1 MARLCTLLDLI
12 SDLEQRAD
20 IQADQQFTQAEKV
33 RLINQAITK
42 FWDLLVRGAP
52 PDYFLTKETI
62 TTTPGLLENPLP
74 ATFYKMRRVQVDES
88 NGRRRSL
95 DTMQPDDRIVLQPP
109 VDVQTIHLEFIPAA
123 PLLVQLTDT
132 FDGVNGWEEVI
143 VLEAAAKV
151 YRKKN
156 LDPASLNGELADER
170 NRLTRMAYRDAGTP
184 PTLTRVRNRG
194 IGWPWS
200 SNALTHYR
208 IVGQNLEIY
217 RRNTLAP
224 YP

>member
-1 MARLCTLLDLI
+1 MARSVTLAQL
-12 SDLEQRAD
+12 RAD
-20 IQADQQFTQAEKV
+20 LDQRTDVENDQQFTQTEKD
-33 RLINQAITK
+33 RLLNQALSK

-52 PDYFLTKETI
+52 PDYFLSKATI
-62 TTTPGLLENPLP
+62 TTVASTLEYPLP

-88 NGRRRSL
+88 AGRRRSL

-109 VDVQTIHLEFIPAA
+109 IDGQTVHLEFIPAA
-123 PLLVQLTDT
+123 TVLVAPTDT
-132 FDGVNGWEEVI
+132 LDGVNGWEEVI
-143 VLEAAAKV
+143 VLEAAIKI

-156 LDPASLNGELADER
+156 LDPTALAAELADER
-170 NRLTRMAYRDAGTP
+170 SRLTTMAYRDAGTP

-194 IGWPWS
+194 IGWPWT

-208 IVGQNLEIY
+208 IVGPNLEIY

>member
-1 MARLCTLLDLI
+1 MARFCTLGQLR
-12 SDLEQRAD
+12 SDLDQRAD
-20 IQADQQFTQAEKV
+20 IESDQQFTQAEKD

-42 FWDLLVRGAP
+42 FWDLLVRSAP
-52 PDYFLTKETI
+52 PDYFLSFADV
-62 TTTPGLLENPLP
+62 TTVEGTTEYPLP
-74 ATFYKMRRVQVDES
+74 PTFYKMRRVQVDES
-88 NGRRRSL
+88 QGRRRSL

-109 VDVQTIHLEFIPAA
+109 ANQQTVHLEFIPAA
-123 PLLVQLTDT
+123 PLLVITPDT

-143 VLEAAAKV
+143 VLEAAIKI

-156 LDPASLNGELADER
+156 LDPSSLAAELQDER
-170 NRLTRMAYRDAGTP
+170 ARLTKMAYRDAGSP

-194 IGWPWS
+194 IGWPWT

-208 IVGQNLEIY
+208 IVGPNLEIY